1 MSVLT
6 LVRHGQAS
14 FLEENYDRLSLLGE
28 AQARALGQFWVR
40 QGLRIDQIFSGPR
53 VRHIRSAEVVGEVFR
68 SAGLHWPSPTIIE
81 EFDEYQA
88 EGLMRHAMPLLRER
102 SEHIRS
108 LEHSFRRSEDPDQ
121 KRKAFERLFQTVTS
135 MWVGREFAVD
145 GIESWQ
151 DFSRR
156 VPEGVQQVK
165 SVSTNGQRI
174 VVFTSS
180 GPIAVAAQMALD
192 LSPQKTLE
200 LSWMMH
206 NGAYAEFLFSGERFC
221 LSAFNASPHLRDPSL
236 LTYR

>member
-28 AQARALGQFWVR
+28 EQARALGQYWVR
-40 QGLRIDQIFSGPR
+40 QDLRIDQIFSGPR
-53 VRHIRSAEVVGEVFR
+53 LRHIRSAELVGEVFQ

-121 KRKAFERLFQTVTS
+121 KRKAFERLFQAVT
-135 MWVGREFAVD
+135 
-145 GIESWQ
+145 
-151 DFSRR
+151 
-156 VPEGVQQVK
+156 
-165 SVSTNGQRI
+165 
-174 VVFTSS
+174 
-180 GPIAVAAQMALD
+180 
-192 LSPQKTLE
+192 
-200 LSWMMH
+200 
-206 NGAYAEFLFSGERFC
+206 
-221 LSAFNASPHLRDPSL
+221 
-236 LTYR
+236 